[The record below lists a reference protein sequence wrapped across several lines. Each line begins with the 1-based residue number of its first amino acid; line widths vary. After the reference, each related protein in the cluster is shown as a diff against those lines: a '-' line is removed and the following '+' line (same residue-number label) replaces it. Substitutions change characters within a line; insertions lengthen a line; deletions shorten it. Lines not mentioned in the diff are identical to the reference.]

1 MATVTI
7 TLGHCISYVR
17 GVTEYV
23 CVHAELHSVRPF
35 ETRWTVARQV
45 PLSIE
50 LSRQEYWNGLLFPTL
65 WHIDSLPLCHLG
77 ALQICV
83 CVCVC
88 VCVCILPYF
97 VNLKAE
103 SIIIL

>member
-1 MATVTI
+1 MYACM
-7 TLGHCISYVR
+7 LSC
-17 GVTEYV
+17 
-23 CVHAELHSVRPF
+23 SVRPF
-35 ETRWTVARQV
+35 ETRWTVAHQV
-45 PLSIE
+45 LLSIE

-65 WHIDSLPLCHLG
+65 WQIDSLPLCHLG
-77 ALQICV
+77 ALQM